1 MRRTNVV
8 DKRLTQDDKRPPAPD
23 AAERARALDIT
34 CSFVVQAPAGSGKTE
49 LLIQRI
55 VRLLATVEHPEEVV
69 AITFTRKAAA
79 EMRERVLKALAE
91 TTGADRWDLAQNPA
105 RLRIQTI
112 DSLAASLTRQMPVLS
127 RFGASPEPVE
137 DASELHRAAA
147 RATLGRVEAEGPVAE
162 AVARLLDHLDNDLG
176 RLEGLI
182 ASMLAKRDH
191 WIRHLGRMDR
201 AGLEAA
207 LAVERAKVHAR
218 CESLYGEPIDDWAVH
233 AVSLLTKT
241 NTWRANL
248 KGAYDSREDLRLA
261 LVEAR
266 DLPSA
271 NYTDRQW
278 EALEAIATLLPHAI
292 AELRLAFEAVGQVD
306 FTEVSQAALE
316 ALGTE
321 DAPTDLMLALDYR
334 IRHLLVD
341 EFQDTSISQYQ
352 LIERLTAGWEPGD
365 GRTVFVVGD
374 PMQSIYRWREAEVGE
389 FLRVWESRRL
399 GGVALETVQLRAN
412 FRSQSKIVDWVNAA
426 FPQVMPAEEDAAAG
440 RVPYAA
446 FEPVHPSLVGEAVQV
461 HAFAYGEA
469 VAEAARVV
477 EVVQATRA
485 ADETGSIAVLVRART
500 ALTEIVPAFKAAG
513 IRFRAIE
520 IDPLGARPV
529 VQDLFSLTRALTHLA
544 DRTAWLAV
552 LRAPWCGLR
561 LAELCE
567 FFEARRD
574 DTVWE
579 AMAGV
584 DHPRLARVREVL
596 GEALDSRLRCS
607 LREAV
612 ESCWLALGGP
622 ACVESDTDLEDA
634 GVYLDVLEAAE
645 VAGNIPDAALFD
657 AQVAKLYALPDVHAG
672 EDAVQI
678 MTIHKAKGLEFDHVI
693 VPGLGRAGRG
703 EGTELFLWMESPDAL
718 LVAPIGETGAD
729 EDPLYQWVKR
739 IEAGRSANE
748 WARLLYVAATRA
760 KSRLHLLGGVGKKG
774 EPSKRSLLSVLWPA
788 VAEAFAEVEAGESV
802 VVASGLPDQMLARLP
817 DDWVLPE
824 APAAVAWAGAEDA
837 RGAEAAIEFSWVGET
852 ARHVGTVVH
861 RWLQRIA
868 EDALEGWTVERVDGL
883 RAVFRADLASRGV
896 LEAELDAA
904 VERVGT
910 ALANALR
917 DERGQWILGPHPQAW
932 AEQRITAVVE
942 GAMRRLVVDRM
953 FVTDTGARWVVDYK
967 TSHHAGGNVEAFLAR
982 ERERYQPQMER
993 YTQALGGTLDW
1004 GLYFPLLS
1012 RWIGGA

>member
-1 MRRTNVV
+1 MV
-8 DKRLTQDDKRPPAPD
+8 DERLTPAPD
-23 AAERARALDIT
+23 AAERALALDIT
-34 CSFVVQAPAGSGKTE
+34 RSFVVQAPAGSGKTE

-79 EMRERVLKALAE
+79 EMRERVLKAVAKDP
-91 TTGADRWDLAQNPA
+91 AIDRWDLAQNPA

-147 RATLGRVEAEGPVAE
+147 RATLDKVETEGAVAD

-176 RLEGLI
+176 RIEGLL
-182 ASMLAKRDH
+182 AAMLAKRDH

-207 LAVERAKVHAR
+207 LAAERAKVHAR
-218 CESLYGEPIDDWAVH
+218 CEALYGEPMDDWA
-233 AVSLLTKT
+233 AYAASLLTKA

-248 KGAYDSREDLRLA
+248 KGAYDAREDLRLA

-266 DLPSA
+266 DLPPAQYS
-271 NYTDRQW
+271 DRQW
-278 EALEAIATLLPHAI
+278 EALEAIAALLPHAI
-292 AELRLAFEAVGQVD
+292 AELRVAFEAAGQVD

-365 GRTVFVVGD
+365 GRTVFAVGD

-389 FLRVWESRRL
+389 FLRVWEAGRL
-399 GGVALETVQLRAN
+399 GGVALETVRLRAN
-412 FRSQSKIVDWVNAA
+412 FRSQAKIVDWVNAA
-426 FPQVMPAEEDAAAG
+426 FPQVMPETEDAAAG

-446 FEPVHPSLVGEAVQV
+446 SAPVHPPLEGEAVRV
-461 HAFAYGEA
+461 HAFGDGEA
-469 VAEAARVV
+469 AAEAARVV

-485 ADETGSIAVLVRART
+485 ADAGGSIAVLVRART
-500 ALTEIVPAFKAAG
+500 ALAEIVPAFKAAG

-520 IDPLGARPV
+520 IDALGERPV

-552 LRAPWCGLR
+552 LRAPWCGLT
-561 LAELCE
+561 LAEFCA
-567 FFEARRD
+567 FFEARRED
-574 DTVWE
+574 TRGETVWE
-579 AMAGV
+579 AMAKV
-584 DHPRLARVREVL
+584 DHPRLARVRAVL
-596 GEALDSRLRCS
+596 GEALDARLRTS
-607 LREAV
+607 LRETV

-622 ACVESDTDLEDA
+622 ACVESATDLEDA
-634 GVYLDVLEAAE
+634 GVYLDALEAAE
-645 VAGNIPDAALFD
+645 VAGDIPDTALFE
-657 AQVAKLYALPDVHAG
+657 AQVARLYALPDVHAG
-672 EDAVQI
+672 GDAVQI

-703 EGTELFLWMESPDAL
+703 EGSDLFLWMESPESL
-718 LVAPIGETGAD
+718 LVAPIGATGAD

-739 IEAGRSANE
+739 IEAARGENE

-760 KSRLHLLGGVGKKG
+760 KSRLHLLGSVGKKG

-788 VAEAFAEVEAGESV
+788 VAGAFAEVEAGET
-802 VVASGLPDQMLARLP
+802 VAAAPGLPDQRLARLP
-817 DDWVLPE
+817 ADWVLPE
-824 APAAVAWAGAEDA
+824 APAAVAWAGVEAA
-837 RGAEAAIEFSWVGET
+837 RGAETAIEFSWVGET

-861 RWLQRIA
+861 RWLQGIA
-868 EDALEGWTVERVDGL
+868 EDGLDAWPVERIDRLKGL
-883 RAVFRADLASRGV
+883 FRAQLALRGV
-896 LEAELDAA
+896 LEDELDAA
-904 VERVGT
+904 VERVAT
-910 ALANALR
+910 ALANTLS
-917 DERGQWILGPHPQAW
+917 DEKGRWLLGAHPVSLV
-932 AEQRITAVVE
+932 EHRLSAVVA
-942 GAMRRLVVDRM
+942 GRVRRLVIDRA
-953 FVTDTGARWVVDYK
+953 FETAQGEAWVVDWK
-967 TSHHAGGNVEAFLAR
+967 TSAHAGGNLEAFL
-982 ERERYQPQMER
+982 EREKARYAQQLRGYVE
-993 YTQALGGTLDW
+993 ALGGRSRA
-1004 GLYFPLLS
+1004 GLYFPMIPGW
-1012 RWIGGA
+1012 READKA

>member
-1 MRRTNVV
+1 MTYSNIYVT
-8 DKRLTQDDKRPPAPD
+8 KSAKPAPD
-23 AAERARALDIT
+23 AAERERAFDIT
-34 CSFVVQAPAGSGKTE
+34 RSFVVQAPAGSGKTE

-79 EMRERVLKALAE
+79 EMRERVLKAVAKDP
-91 TTGADRWDLAQNPA
+91 AIDRWDLAQNPA

-137 DASELHRAAA
+137 DASELHRVAA
-147 RATLGRVEAEGPVAE
+147 RATLDKVEAEGAVAD
-162 AVARLLDHLDNDLG
+162 AVARLLEHLDNDLG
-176 RLEGLI
+176 RIEGLL
-182 ASMLAKRDH
+182 AAMLAKRDH
-191 WIRHLGRMDR
+191 WIRHLGRMER
-201 AGLEAA
+201 GTLEAA
-207 LAVERAKVHAR
+207 LAAECAKVHAR
-218 CESLYGEPIDDWAVH
+218 CEALYGEPMDDWA
-233 AVSLLTKT
+233 AYAASLLTKA

-248 KGAYDSREDLRLA
+248 KGAYDAREDLRLA

-266 DLPSA
+266 DLPPAQYS
-271 NYTDRQW
+271 DRQW
-278 EALEAIATLLPHAI
+278 EALAAIAALLPYAI
-292 AELRLAFEAVGQVD
+292 AELRLAFEAAGQVD

-365 GRTVFVVGD
+365 GRTVFAVGD

-389 FLRVWESRRL
+389 FLRVWKSRRL

-426 FPQVMPAEEDAAAG
+426 FPQVMPETEDAAAG

-446 FEPVHPSLVGEAVQV
+446 SAPVHPPLAGEAVQV
-461 HAFAYGEA
+461 HAFAEGEA
-469 VAEAARVV
+469 AAEAARVV
-477 EVVQATRA
+477 EVVHSTRA
-485 ADETGSIAVLVRART
+485 ADATGSIAVLVRART
-500 ALTEIVPAFKAAG
+500 ALAEIVPAFKVAG

-520 IDPLGARPV
+520 IDALGERPV

-552 LRAPWCGLR
+552 LRAPWCGLT
-561 LAELCE
+561 LAELCA
-567 FFEARRD
+567 FFEVRRED
-574 DTVWE
+574 TWGETVWE
-579 AMAGV
+579 AMAEV

-596 GEALDSRLRCS
+596 GEALDARLRTS
-607 LREAV
+607 LRDAV

-634 GVYLDVLEAAE
+634 GVYLDALEAAE
-645 VAGNIPDAALFD
+645 VAGDIPDATLFE
-657 AQVAKLYALPDVHAG
+657 AQVARLYALPDVHAG
-672 EDAVQI
+672 ADAVQI
-678 MTIHKAKGLEFDHVI
+678 MTIHKSKGLEFDHVI

-703 EGTELFLWMESPDAL
+703 EGSDLFLWMESPESL
-718 LVAPIGETGAD
+718 LVAPIGATGAD
-729 EDPLYQWVKR
+729 EDPLYQWVKQ
-739 IEAGRSANE
+739 IEAARSANE

-788 VAEAFAEVEAGESV
+788 VAGAFGEVEAGET
-802 VVASGLPDQMLARLP
+802 VVADPGLPDQRLVRLP
-817 DDWVLPE
+817 ADWVLPE
-824 APAAVAWAGAEDA
+824 APAAVAWAGAEEA
-837 RGAEAAIEFSWVGET
+837 RGAEVGIEFSWVGET

-861 RWLQRIA
+861 RWLQRVA
-868 EDALEGWTVERVDGL
+868 EDALEGWTVERVAGL
-883 RAVFRADLASRGV
+883 RAAFRAELASRGV
-896 LEAELDAA
+896 LEVDLDAA
-904 VERVGT
+904 VERVAT

-917 DERGQWILGPHPQAW
+917 DERGQWILGSHPQAW
-932 AEQRITAVVE
+932 TEQRITAVVD
-942 GAMRRLVVDRM
+942 GVLRRLVVDRM
-953 FVTDTGARWVVDYK
+953 FVTDSGARWLVDYK
-967 TSHHAGGNVEAFLAR
+967 TSHHAGGNIDAFLAR

-993 YTQALGGTLDW
+993 YAKAVGGTPDW